1 MLNPLHERGLSDM
14 AGLTDFDL
22 VEPGGV
28 EPPTS

>member
-1 MLNPLHERGLSDM
+1 MLGVSGAITTLYAFARN
-14 AGLTDFDL
+14 L